1 MQIKTQELQKRLP
14 LIIAVACGIL
24 AILLLNAYLKKKEEQ
39 IFARMKQ
46 AQQQQSVQPIAPP
59 PQQMKPVLVAQKD
72 IPVQVPITPGDI
84 AIKEVPLDYIQ
95 PGAANSI
102 DQVIGQIAS
111 SPIAAGEQILQTK
124 LMPPGNIGKT
134 LSQITPQ
141 GKRAVTV
148 IVDNIAYISNLI
160 QPGDHIDVFAFL
172 TPPSAMASLA
182 AGSPKTTEVSSS
194 TSLVPLFQNVE
205 VLAVGD
211 VFVPTNRL
219 EAPKEPTRGL
229 STGNTASTVT
239 LALNPQEAVLISFV
253 QDNGRLRLILRSS
266 EDVTKEAIKP
276 ADWDTLFQYLYPD
289 KVVDTEGNV
298 PKVEIYHGL
307 RKEIVPLS
315 EKEK

>member
-1 MQIKTQELQKRLP
+1 MQIQTQELQKRLP

-46 AQQQQSVQPIAPP
+46 AQQKQPVQPVAP
-59 PQQMKPVLVAQKD
+59 PQQMRLVLVAQQD
-72 IPVQVPITPGDI
+72 IPVQVPIAPGDI
-84 AIKEVPLDYIQ
+84 TIKEVPIQYIQ

-124 LMPPGNIGKT
+124 LLPPGNIGKT

-148 IVDNIAYISNLI
+148 TVDNISDISNLI

-172 TPPSAMASLA
+172 TPPSTMASLA
-182 AGSPKTTEVSSS
+182 ANSPKTTEVSSS

-219 EAPKEPTRGL
+219 EVPKEPTRGL
-229 STGNTASTVT
+229 STRNTASTVT

-266 EDVTKEAIKP
+266 EDVKKEAIKP

-289 KVVDTEGNV
+289 KVIDAQGNV
-298 PKVEIYHGL
+298 PTVEIYHGL
-307 RKEIVPLS
+307 RKEIIPLS
-315 EKEK
+315 EKGK